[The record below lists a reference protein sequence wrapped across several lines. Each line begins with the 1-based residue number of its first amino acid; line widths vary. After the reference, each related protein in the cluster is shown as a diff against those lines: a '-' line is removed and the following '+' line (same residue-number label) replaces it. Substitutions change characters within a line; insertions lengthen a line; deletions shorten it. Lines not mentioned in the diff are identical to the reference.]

1 MAGLIG
7 VPSGS
12 KAFSRQDS
20 TSNDGMASINLG
32 KVKGIIYVQSTAL
45 NGARTKCFMVKNT
58 SVEVVGSALDPV
70 FENYVTATITD
81 ENLIVTAK
89 NTSGTGFVNVTVW
102 YFG

>member
-1 MAGLIG
+1 
-7 VPSGS
+7 
-12 KAFSRQDS
+12 
-20 TSNDGMASINLG
+20 MASINLG